1 MKIIYLTDQMYLHGG
16 VEKMVSQKI
25 NYFINY
31 YGYEVFLCT
40 SEQRNKDFIYPIVSK
55 AHHFD
60 LRVNYFRS
68 KSYFHPLN
76 LIKSVKHFVR
86 LKYLINTIKPD
97 IIISANNTPEQ
108 YFIPF
113 LGNKIPTVKEFH
125 SSGGTLKFDNSIFG
139 KCKQQLFLLLNRYTT
154 KVVLNPEEKQYYPF
168 DGIEVI
174 PNFIAS
180 NTSSPSLKQNTII
193 AAGRIAPVKQFEHLI
208 EAWAKIV
215 QDFPNW
221 EVQIYGD
228 GDEQLKQQ
236 LQNQIVQLQVPRIE
250 FKGATQHLDLVMQ
263 RGSIYAMTSA
273 SECFPMVLLEAQAA
287 GMAVISYDC
296 PNGPRNIITHNKNGI
311 LVADQ
316 NIDLF
321 AIELKQLIQN
331 EPKQKKIQLNAQQ
344 NSTQFSED
352 TIMKKWD
359 ALFKSI
365 NT

>member
-1 MKIIYLTDQMYLHGG
+1 
-16 VEKMVSQKI
+16 
-25 NYFINY
+25 
-31 YGYEVFLCT
+31 
-40 SEQRNKDFIYPIVSK
+40 
-55 AHHFD
+55 
-60 LRVNYFRS
+60 
-68 KSYFHPLN
+68 
-76 LIKSVKHFVR
+76 
-86 LKYLINTIKPD
+86 
-97 IIISANNTPEQ
+97 
-108 YFIPF
+108 
-113 LGNKIPTVKEFH
+113 
-125 SSGGTLKFDNSIFG
+125 
-139 KCKQQLFLLLNRYTT
+139 LLLNRYTT
-154 KVVLNPEEKQYYPF
+154 KVVLNLEEKQYYPF

-208 EAWAKIV
+208 KAWAKIV

-228 GDEQLKQQ
+228 GDEQLTQQ

-250 FKGATQHLDLVMQ
+250 LKGATQHLDLVMQ

-352 TIMKKWD
+352 TVMKKWD

-365 NT
+365 NS